1 MSIDILSHTA
11 VELKRR
17 SQLCAGPSGARASN
31 IGYSLFLY
39 NNIHF
44 IDVMKFIELN
54 QIAVFCVF
62 TYDPQGLG
70 QNGENV
76 KVFNFNTF
84 DLI

>member
-1 MSIDILSHTA
+1 
-11 VELKRR
+11 
-17 SQLCAGPSGARASN
+17 
-31 IGYSLFLY
+31 
-39 NNIHF
+39 
-44 IDVMKFIELN
+44 MKFIELY